1 MNRRRMKMYKQPI
14 EEKSSI
20 YTSFLRIWPFLRQ
33 YKLRLFGSLF
43 LVVLQVISNVLE
55 PFIFGLIIT
64 EISANL
70 IEMFNGNP
78 GAGLNY
84 RYIYTMLVIYF
95 IRGVVGQVSTYGST
109 YFMTEAVQQMTYD
122 LRTTISNKLNRL
134 PVSYFDKHQFGDIL
148 NRITND
154 IDTISNAF
162 QMSILQVFN
171 AVLQLLLVIAMMLL
185 IQWQFALIM
194 IVVIPLSGFI
204 AKVMITKSQPHF
216 KQQADVLGRMNGFV
230 QENLTGFNEIKLYG
244 REKQSNEEFHTI
256 TKHLSDVGFK
266 ASFMSGLIRP
276 LITFVS
282 HSAYV
287 LIAFFG
293 GLLTLAGRM
302 TIGNLQ
308 AFTQYVWQVNQPM
321 QMLSQLTGLIQSA
334 SAAIN
339 RVFEVIDE
347 EDEEQSFDETY
358 NEEVKGEVQFE
369 NVSFS
374 YSENKP
380 LIKDFNVDVS
390 PGETIAIVGPTGAGK
405 TTMIN
410 LLMRFYDVDQG
421 KIIVDGKD
429 IRSLSRQE
437 YRSHFGMV
445 LQDTW
450 LFEGSIKE
458 NLRFGHLNATDSE
471 IYEAAEIANVD
482 HFIRTLPG
490 GYDMVMNQES
500 SNISQGQKQLLTI
513 ARALLSDPKILIL
526 DEATSSVDTR
536 LEILIQKAMD
546 RLMEGRTSF
555 VIAHRLSTIQDADR
569 ILVMDNG
576 QIIEQGNHE
585 ELLEREGFYYKLYQ
599 SQFSE

>member
-1 MNRRRMKMYKQPI
+1 MDNTVTKDNI
-14 EEKSSI
+14 SLWKS
-20 YTSFLRIWPFLRQ
+20 FARIWPFLRD
-33 YKLRLFGSLF
+33 YKARIFGALF
-43 LVVLQVISNVLE
+43 LVVLQVLANVLE

-64 EISANL
+64 EITANV
-70 IEMFNGNP
+70 IEIIQGVP

-84 RYIYTMLVIYF
+84 SYIYTLLIIYF
-95 IRGVVGQVSTYGST
+95 IRGVIGQVSTFGST
-109 YFMTEAVQQMTYD
+109 YLMTEAVQNMTFD
-122 LRTTISNKLNRL
+122 LRSTISNKLNRL
-134 PVSYFDKHQFGDIL
+134 PVSYFDRRQFGDIL

-171 AVLQLLLVIAMMLL
+171 AALQLTMVIVMMLL

-194 IVVIPLSGFI
+194 VVIIPVSGLI
-204 AKVMITKSQPHF
+204 AKIMIKKSQPYF
-216 KQQADVLGRMNGFV
+216 KEQADVLGRMNGFV

-244 REKQSNEEFHTI
+244 REYQSAEDFQAI
-256 TKHLSDVGFK
+256 THQLSEVGFR
-266 ASFMSGLIRP
+266 ASFTSGLIRP
-276 LITFVS
+276 LITFVA
-282 HSAYV
+282 HAAYV
-287 LIAFFG
+287 VIALFG
-293 GLLTLAGRM
+293 GLLTLAGHM

-321 QMLSQLTGLIQSA
+321 QMLSQLTGLLQA
-334 SAAIN
+334 AAAAIN

-347 EDEEQSFDETY
+347 TDEEQGSADTIDRSFEGGVD
-358 NEEVKGEVQFE
+358 FDD
-369 NVSFS
+369 VSFS
-374 YSENKP
+374 YTPDNP
-380 LIKDFNVDVS
+380 LIQNFNVNVS

-405 TTMIN
+405 TTLIN
-410 LLMRFYDVDQG
+410 LLMRFYDVDTG
-421 KIIVDGKD
+421 KIMVEGKD

-437 YRSHFGMV
+437 YRSLFGMV
-445 LQDTW
+445 LQETW

-458 NLRFGHLNATDSE
+458 NLRFGNLNATDKE
-471 IYEAAEIANVD
+471 IVNAAKVANVD

-490 GYDMVMNQES
+490 GYDMVINQES
-500 SNISQGQKQLLTI
+500 SNISQGQMQLLTI
-513 ARALLSDPKILIL
+513 ARALLSDPKVLIL

-576 QIIEQGNHE
+576 QIIETGTHD
-585 ELLEREGFYYKLYQ
+585 ELIEQDGFYNKLYQ
-599 SQFSE
+599 SQFTD

>member
-1 MNRRRMKMYKQPI
+1 MDNTVTKDNI
-14 EEKSSI
+14 SLWKS
-20 YTSFLRIWPFLRQ
+20 FARIWPFLRD
-33 YKLRLFGSLF
+33 YKARVFGALF
-43 LVVLQVISNVLE
+43 LVVLQVLANVLE

-64 EISANL
+64 EITANV
-70 IEMFNGNP
+70 IEIIQGVP

-84 RYIYTMLVIYF
+84 SYIYTLLIIYF
-95 IRGVVGQVSTYGST
+95 IRGVIGQISTFGST
-109 YFMTEAVQQMTYD
+109 YLMTEAVQNMTFD
-122 LRTTISNKLNRL
+122 LRSTISNKLNRL
-134 PVSYFDKHQFGDIL
+134 PVSYFDRHQFGDIL

-171 AVLQLLLVIAMMLL
+171 AALQLTLVIVMMLL

-194 IVVIPLSGFI
+194 VVIIPVSGLI
-204 AKVMITKSQPHF
+204 AKIMINKSQPYF
-216 KQQADVLGRMNGFV
+216 KEQADVLGRMNGFV

-244 REKQSNEEFHTI
+244 REYQSAEEFQAI
-256 TKHLSDVGFK
+256 THQLSEVGFR
-266 ASFMSGLIRP
+266 ASFTSGLIRP
-276 LITFVS
+276 LITFVA

-287 LIAFFG
+287 VIALFG

-321 QMLSQLTGLIQSA
+321 QMLSQLTGLLQA
-334 SAAIN
+334 AAAAIN

-347 EDEEQSFDETY
+347 TDEEQGSSDTIDRSFEGGVSFDD
-358 NEEVKGEVQFE
+358 
-369 NVSFS
+369 VSFS
-374 YSENKP
+374 YTPDNP
-380 LIKDFNVDVS
+380 LIQNFNVNVK

-405 TTMIN
+405 TTLIN
-410 LLMRFYDVDQG
+410 LLMRFYDVDTG
-421 KIIVDGKD
+421 KIMVEGKD
-429 IRSLSRQE
+429 IRSLSRQD
-437 YRSHFGMV
+437 YRSLFGMV
-445 LQDTW
+445 LQETW

-458 NLRFGHLNATDSE
+458 NLRFGNLNATDKE
-471 IYEAAEIANVD
+471 IVNAAKVANVD

-490 GYDMVMNQES
+490 GYDMVINQES

-513 ARALLSDPKILIL
+513 ARALLSDPKVLIL

-576 QIIEQGNHE
+576 QIIETGTHD
-585 ELLEREGFYYKLYQ
+585 ELIEQDGFYNKLYQ
-599 SQFSE
+599 SQFTD

>member
-1 MNRRRMKMYKQPI
+1 MTNQKTPDNI
-14 EEKSSI
+14 SLFKSF
-20 YTSFLRIWPFLRQ
+20 TRIWPYIRD
-33 YKLRLFGSLF
+33 YKASMFGALF
-43 LVVLQVISNVLE
+43 LVVLQVIANVLE

-64 EISANL
+64 EITANV
-70 IEMFNGNP
+70 IEMVKGIP

-84 RYIYTMLVIYF
+84 SYIYTMLIIYF
-95 IRGVVGQVSTYGST
+95 VRGVVGQLSTFGST
-109 YFMTEAVQQMTYD
+109 YLMTEAVQNMTFD
-122 LRTTISNKLNRL
+122 LRTTLSNKLNRL
-134 PVSYFDKHQFGDIL
+134 PVSYFDSRQFGDIL

-171 AVLQLLLVIAMMLL
+171 AVLQLTLVIAMMLW
-185 IQWQFALIM
+185 IQWQFALVM
-194 IVVIPLSGFI
+194 IVIIPLSALV
-204 AKVMITKSQPHF
+204 AKGMINKSQPYF
-216 KQQADVLGRMNGFV
+216 KEQADVLGRMNGFV

-244 REKQSNEEFHTI
+244 REYQSAEEFGVI
-256 TKHLSDVGFK
+256 THQLSEVGFK
-266 ASFMSGLIRP
+266 ASFISGLIRP
-276 LITFVS
+276 FITFIA

-287 LIAFFG
+287 VIALFG

-321 QMLSQLTGLIQSA
+321 QMLSQLTGLLQA
-334 SAAIN
+334 AAAAIN
-339 RVFEVIDE
+339 RVLEVIDE
-347 EDEEQSFDETY
+347 TDEDQSFSDSMDI
-358 NEEVKGEVQFE
+358 GFE
-369 NVSFS
+369 GDVDFDDVSFS
-374 YSENKP
+374 YSPDNP
-380 LIKDFNVDVS
+380 LIQNFNVNVS

-405 TTMIN
+405 TTLIN
-410 LLMRFYDVDQG
+410 LLMRFYDVDSG
-421 KIIVDGKD
+421 KITVEGKD
-429 IRSLSRQE
+429 IRTLSRQE
-437 YRSHFGMV
+437 YRSLFGMV

-458 NLRFGHLNATDSE
+458 NLRFGNLAATDKE
-471 IYEAAEIANVD
+471 IIEAAEVANVD

-490 GYDMVMNQES
+490 GYDMVMNEES

-569 ILVMDNG
+569 ILVMDKG
-576 QIIEQGNHE
+576 QIIETGTHD
-585 ELLEREGFYYKLYQ
+585 ELIEQDGFYNQLYQ
-599 SQFSE
+599 SQFTD

>member
-1 MNRRRMKMYKQPI
+1 MTNQKTPDNI
-14 EEKSSI
+14 SLFKSF
-20 YTSFLRIWPFLRQ
+20 TRIWPHIRD
-33 YKLRLFGSLF
+33 YKASMFGALF
-43 LVVLQVISNVLE
+43 LVVLQVIANVLE

-64 EISANL
+64 EITANV
-70 IEMFNGNP
+70 IEMVKGIP

-84 RYIYTMLVIYF
+84 SYIYTMLIIYF
-95 IRGVVGQVSTYGST
+95 VRGVVGQLSTFGST
-109 YFMTEAVQQMTYD
+109 YLMTEAVQNMTFD
-122 LRTTISNKLNRL
+122 LRTTLSNKLNRL
-134 PVSYFDKHQFGDIL
+134 PVSYFDSRQFGDIL

-171 AVLQLLLVIAMMLL
+171 AVLQLTLVIAMMLW
-185 IQWQFALIM
+185 IQWQFALVM
-194 IVVIPLSGFI
+194 IVIIPLSALV
-204 AKVMITKSQPHF
+204 AKGMINKSQPYF
-216 KQQADVLGRMNGFV
+216 KEQADVLGRMNGFV

-244 REKQSNEEFHTI
+244 REYQSAEEFGVI
-256 TKHLSDVGFK
+256 THQLSEVGFK
-266 ASFMSGLIRP
+266 ASFISGLIRP
-276 LITFVS
+276 FITFIA

-287 LIAFFG
+287 VIALFG

-321 QMLSQLTGLIQSA
+321 QMLSQLTGLLQA
-334 SAAIN
+334 AAAAIN
-339 RVFEVIDE
+339 RVLEVIDE
-347 EDEEQSFDETY
+347 TDEDQSFSDSMDI
-358 NEEVKGEVQFE
+358 GFE
-369 NVSFS
+369 GDVDFDDVSFS
-374 YSENKP
+374 YSPDNP
-380 LIKDFNVDVS
+380 LIQNFNVNVS

-405 TTMIN
+405 TTLIN
-410 LLMRFYDVDQG
+410 LLMRFYDVDSG
-421 KIIVDGKD
+421 KITVEGKD
-429 IRSLSRQE
+429 IRTLSRQE
-437 YRSHFGMV
+437 YRSLFGMV

-458 NLRFGHLNATDSE
+458 NLRFGNLAATDKE
-471 IYEAAEIANVD
+471 IIEAAEVANVD

-490 GYDMVMNQES
+490 GYDMVMNEES

-569 ILVMDNG
+569 ILVMDKG
-576 QIIEQGNHE
+576 QIIETGTHD
-585 ELLEREGFYYKLYQ
+585 ELIEQDGFYNQLYQ
-599 SQFSE
+599 SQFTD

>member
-1 MNRRRMKMYKQPI
+1 MNNAVTKDDISLWQ
-14 EEKSSI
+14 
-20 YTSFLRIWPFLRQ
+20 SFARVWPFLRD
-33 YKLRLFGSLF
+33 YKVRIFGALF
-43 LVVLQVISNVLE
+43 LVVLQVITNVLE

-64 EISANL
+64 EITANV
-70 IEMFNGNP
+70 IEIIQGVP

-84 RYIYTMLVIYF
+84 SYIYTMLIIYF
-95 IRGVVGQVSTYGST
+95 IRGVIGQFSTYGST
-109 YFMTEAVQQMTYD
+109 YLMTDAVQNMTFD

-134 PVSYFDKHQFGDIL
+134 PVSYFDSRQFGDIL

-154 IDTISNAF
+154 VDTISNAF

-171 AVLQLLLVIAMMLL
+171 AALQLVLVIVMMLL

-194 IVVIPLSGFI
+194 VVIIPVSGLI
-204 AKVMITKSQPHF
+204 AKVMINKSQPYF
-216 KQQADVLGRMNGFV
+216 KEQADVLGRMNGFV

-244 REKQSNEEFHTI
+244 REYQSAEEFQVI
-256 TKHLSDVGFK
+256 THQLSEVGFR
-266 ASFMSGLIRP
+266 ASFTSGLIRP
-276 LITFVS
+276 LITFVA
-282 HSAYV
+282 HSGYV
-287 LIAFFG
+287 VIALFG

-321 QMLSQLTGLIQSA
+321 QMLSQLTGLLQSA
-334 SAAIN
+334 AAAIN

-347 EDEEQSFDETY
+347 TDEEQISSDTIDRSFEGGVD
-358 NEEVKGEVQFE
+358 FE
-369 NVSFS
+369 DVSFS
-374 YSENKP
+374 YSPDNP
-380 LIKDFNVDVS
+380 LIQNFNVNVK

-405 TTMIN
+405 TTLIN
-410 LLMRFYDVDQG
+410 LLMRFYDVDEG
-421 KIIVDGKD
+421 KITIEGKD

-437 YRSHFGMV
+437 YRSLFGMV

-458 NLRFGHLNATDSE
+458 NLRFGNLNATDKE
-471 IYEAAEIANVD
+471 IIDAAKVANVD

-513 ARALLSDPKILIL
+513 ARALLSDPKVLIL

-576 QIIEQGNHE
+576 QIIETGTHD
-585 ELLEREGFYYKLYQ
+585 ELIEQDGFYNKLYQ
-599 SQFSE
+599 SQFTD

>member
-1 MNRRRMKMYKQPI
+1 MNNALPKDNI
-14 EEKSSI
+14 SLFKS
-20 YTSFLRIWPFLRQ
+20 FGRIWPYIRD
-33 YKLRLFGSLF
+33 YKARIFGALF
-43 LVVLQVISNVLE
+43 LVVFQVIANVLE
-55 PFIFGLIIT
+55 PFMFGLIIT
-64 EISANL
+64 EITSNV
-70 IEMFNGNP
+70 IQMMNGVP

-84 RYIYTMLVIYF
+84 SYLYTMLIIYF
-95 IRGVVGQVSTYGST
+95 IRGLIGQVSTFGST
-109 YFMTEAVQQMTYD
+109 YLMTEAVQNMTYD
-122 LRTTISNKLNRL
+122 LRATISNKLNRL
-134 PVSYFDKHQFGDIL
+134 PVSYFDSRQFGDIL

-171 AVLQLLLVIAMMLL
+171 AVLQLTMVIGMMLW
-185 IQWQFALIM
+185 IQWQFALVM
-194 IVVIPLSGFI
+194 VVIIPVSGFI
-204 AKVMITKSQPHF
+204 AKIMINKSQPYF
-216 KQQADVLGRMNGFV
+216 KEQADVLGRMNGFV

-244 REKQSNEEFHTI
+244 REYQSAEEFQVI
-256 TKHLSDVGFK
+256 THHLSEVGFR
-266 ASFMSGLIRP
+266 ASFTSGLIRP
-276 LITFVS
+276 LITFVA

-287 LIAFFG
+287 VIALFG

-321 QMLSQLTGLIQSA
+321 QMLSQLTGLLQSA
-334 SAAIN
+334 AAAIN

-347 EDEEQSFDETY
+347 TDEEQGYTDTVDHEFEGGVD
-358 NEEVKGEVQFE
+358 FE

-374 YSENKP
+374 YSPDKP
-380 LIKDFNVDVS
+380 LIQNFDVNVS

-405 TTMIN
+405 TTLIN
-410 LLMRFYDVDQG
+410 LLMRFYDVDNGQ
-421 KIIVDGKD
+421 IMVEGKD

-437 YRSHFGMV
+437 YRGLFGMV

-450 LFEGSIKE
+450 LFEGSIKD
-458 NLRFGHLNATDSE
+458 NLRFGNLNATDKE
-471 IYEAAEIANVD
+471 IVEAAKVANVD

-490 GYDMVMNQES
+490 GYDMVINQES

-513 ARALLSDPKILIL
+513 ARALLSDPKVLIL

-576 QIIEQGNHE
+576 QIIETGTHD
-585 ELLEREGFYYKLYQ
+585 ELIEQDGFYNQLYQ
-599 SQFSE
+599 SQFTD